1 MPGLSHWRRRTGAQG
16 WRTVPRVAGISGDT
30 SGGNRYRA
38 GRSNTGGSRR
48 TNDPRRPLPA
58 SLREIFHG
66 RQDSYP
72 ITVPAHLEGRAVH
85 VLAVRL
91 VGPLPT
97 RGNYPRSFG
106 FVPTGR
112 FLYCCNQRADNST
125 VFKVYSESGKLAFT
139 GHFCPVG
146 NPSIVAFVD
155 LAKGG

>member
-1 MPGLSHWRRRTGAQG
+1 MAP
-16 WRTVPRVAGISGDT
+16 
-30 SGGNRYRA
+30 A
-38 GRSNTGGSRR
+38 GRF
-48 TNDPRRPLPA
+48 PLPFEKYSTA
-58 SLREIFHG
+58 ARTFST
-66 RQDSYP
+66 SYP
-72 ITVPAHLEGRAVH
+72 ITVPAHLERRPVR

-112 FLYCCNQRADNST
+112 FLYCCNQRVGNST

-146 NPSIVAFVD
+146 NPSMVAFVD
-155 LAKGG
+155 LAKVG